1 MEELFETFQDEMGFS
16 HMEDEGPEEEDSVP
30 EPRPNF
36 NTPQALRFEEPLANL
51 LNEQHRTV
59 KELLEQLRIKKSST
73 KQQPEA
79 ERPKPQSD
87 KVQQTLILDA
97 AQRKRLQQQMQQ
109 HVQLLTQ
116 IHLLSSAN
124 PGLTSEANTTKM
136 FLRELGTFAQSSVV
150 LHHQFNP
157 KFQTM
162 FQPCNLKGAMQLIE
176 DFHSHIHIDWSPRK
190 NVKKS
195 ASEFPCLPKQV
206 AWILATSKV
215 FMYPELLP
223 ICSLKAK
230 NPRDKIFFTKA
241 EDNLLALG
249 LKHFEG
255 TEFPKPLISKYLL
268 TAKSAHQLTVR
279 IKNLNINRAPDN
291 IIKYYKKTKQLPI
304 LFKCCEELQP
314 DQWKPPVEREER
326 HLPFWLK
333 ASLPSIQ
340 EELQH
345 LANDVGE
352 SGNLSEV
359 AEPSS
364 EPGLDKDSMESRNE
378 NRYPLLL
385 PKGVVLT
392 LKPLAK
398 RFSRKA
404 WRQRRSSVLKP
415 LLIRPSPA
423 LQPGSTTGRTP
434 TRLSQ
439 SEAPPSKVVVRIPS
453 LIQPATVLQSVPGG
467 PPLGVTGGDG
477 FELPMALP
485 SVAPENGTCLPQTV
499 SQTLLSPAPA
509 GFQPKVML
517 PALVTSKPR
526 KPGTKRGLPKRERTK
541 PSPLL
546 KATPILRPAPV
557 ILTVPAT
564 TVKVVSLSNG
574 CNMIQPLG
582 AAVAQ
587 SPQTIPIT
595 TLLVSPTSFPCPL
608 NQPLVA
614 SSIPP
619 LIVSSNPVNLPVPPT
634 PEDNTQV
641 KSDIPCPPTEGKST
655 FPTMEPKLEPQ
666 ELSALSSTLSP
677 KEEHSPVPPP
687 PGKATSQ
694 GDPFEGNAHSWTVV
708 KTTEGREVLEP
719 LSQTS
724 WETLTFLPGDLVE
737 IVKVE
742 PEDPGEEVKLPRNK
756 SPEQNIWG
764 EIKEEV
770 SVELD
775 TGPAGEGAK
784 STQEVK
790 KEAVLQE
797 EERGERT
804 ERSSVPHETQGEG
817 NTRGEVSKGSPK
829 NISSPTNLTALSSPL
844 GKPEDSSSVDG
855 QLVGTPAGR
864 ETGGEKDGPE
874 EEEEEDFDDLTQD
887 EEDEEMSSASEESVL
902 SVPELQASLPSI
914 QEGLHHLAND
924 VGESENLSD
933 VAEPSS
939 EPGLD
944 KGSLKSKNE
953 NRYPLQLPKGVV
965 LSLKPLAKGFSRK
978 AWCQRRSSVLKPLLI
993 RPSPALQPVSSTG
1006 RTPTRLSQSEEPP
1019 SKVVAQIPSLI
1030 QPTTAL
1036 QSVPGGPPTGGDS
1049 FELPMALPSVAP
1061 ENGTCLPQTVSQTLL
1076 SPGPEGF
1083 QPKVMVPAHVT
1094 SKPRKRGR
1102 KRGLPK
1108 TKRERLLRPA
1118 PVILTVPATTIKV
1131 VSLGNGCNVIQ
1142 PLGAAVAQSPQTIP
1156 ITTLLVSPTS
1166 FPCPLNQPLVAS
1178 SIPPL
1183 IVSSNPVNLPVPPT
1197 PEDNTQV
1204 KSDIPCPP
1212 TEGKSIFPTME
1223 PKLEPQELSALS
1235 STLSPKEEHSPVP
1248 PPPGKATSQGD
1259 PFMGNVHSWTVVRT
1273 VEGKEVLEPLTQ
1285 VSWETLTFL
1294 PGNLVEIVKVE
1305 PEDPGEEVKLPRNK
1319 SPEQNIWG
1327 EIKEE
1332 VSVELD
1338 TGPAGEGAKST
1349 QEVKKE
1355 AVLQEEERGERTE
1368 MSSFLHETQ
1377 GEGNTRG
1384 EVSKGSPKN
1393 ISSPTIPAALSSP
1406 LGKPEDSS
1414 SVDGQL
1420 VGTPAGRE
1428 TGGEK
1433 DGPEEEEEEDF
1444 DDLTQD
1450 EEDEEMSSAS
1460 EESVLSVPELQ
1471 ASLPSIQEG
1480 LHHLANDVG
1489 ESENL
1494 SDVAEPSSEPG
1505 LDKGSLKSKNEN
1517 RYPLQLPKGV
1527 VLSLKPLAKGFSRKA
1542 WCQRRSSVLKPLLI
1556 RPSPA
1561 LQPVSSTGR
1570 TPTRLSQSEEPP
1582 SKVVAQI
1589 PSLIQPTTALQSV
1602 PGGPPTGG
1610 DSFELPMALPSV
1622 APENGTCLPQT
1633 VSQTLLSP
1641 GPEGFQPKVMV
1652 PAHVTSK
1659 PRKRGR
1665 KRGLPKTKRER
1676 LLRPAPVILT
1686 VPATTIKVVSLGNG
1700 CNVIQPLGAAVAQS
1714 PQTIPIMTLLVSPTS
1729 FPCPL
1734 NQPLVASSIPPLI
1747 VSSNPVNLPVPPTPE
1762 DNTQVKSDIP
1772 CPPTEGKSIFPTM
1785 EPKLEPQE
1793 LSALSSTLS
1802 PKEEHS
1808 PVPPPPGKATSQGD
1822 PFMGNVHSW
1831 TVVRTVEGKE
1841 VLEPL
1846 TQVSWETLTF
1856 LPGNLVEIVKVE
1868 PEDPGEEVKL
1878 PRNKSPEQNIWGEIK
1893 EEVSVELDTGP
1904 AGEGAKST
1912 QEVKKE
1918 AVLQEEER
1926 GERTEMSSFLHETQG
1941 EGNTRGE
1948 VSKGSPKNIS
1958 SPTIPAAL
1966 SSPLGKPED
1975 SSSVDGQLVGTP
1987 AGRETG
1993 GEKDGPEEE
2002 EEEDFDDLTQDE
2014 EDEEMSSASEESV
2027 LSVPELQE
2035 TMEKLTWLAS
2045 ERRMSQEGDSE
2056 EENSQEENSEPEE
2069 EEEEE
2074 VSEGMENLQKEDEMM
2089 DEATEGPAQ
2098 NPPST
2103 FASPKVT
2110 PEVEPSR
2117 TPSGESTKAVGKAR
2131 GSHRTR
2137 SKRGRTRA
2145 SKDTSKLLLL
2155 YDEDILERD
2164 PLREQKDLAFAQ
2176 AYLTRVCEALHHV
2189 PSKYE
2194 DFLRVIYEFE
2204 SNTQRQTAVDLYNS
2218 LQTLF
2223 HDWPQLLKNF
2233 AAFLLPEQ
2241 ALACGLFEEQQVF
2254 EKSRNFLQQLEI
2266 CFAENPSHLQKNI
2279 KLLQGCAYC
2288 LPQEIGEVCKSKAY
2302 KNKEPHE
2309 QLGASPPPKLLG
2321 TSPTPD
2327 AKEVG
2332 RGMERSEEEVLD
2344 ERASRTPR
2352 AARKGEMSAPGS
2364 EMRGTLLPPEE
2375 GNSTDRV
2382 PLDVPA
2388 PCSPESPQSS
2398 PKAGLV
2404 PNSIRSQAGAEGIHS
2419 PSPKL
2424 QTLSEVQQAGALSGS
2439 GKPLAVAGCPAST
2452 LSPLPSNSTDGWD
2465 SGQGKADT
2473 PNSRLRPGRKFDM
2486 KTTSRIPT
2494 ILESPSP
2501 VSTTSGAVHGL
2512 PVGGSP
2518 KGDSGPHIRGPDG
2531 EQQLKASEA
2540 TVCANNSKVS
2550 STGEKVVLWTREAD
2564 RVILTMCQERG
2575 AQPQTFS
2582 TISQQLGNKTP
2593 GEVSHRFKELMQLFH
2608 TACEA
2613 SSEDEDDATS
2623 TSNTDQLSDR
2633 GDLLSEEEPDE

>member
-1 MEELFETFQDEMGFS
+1 MLPCKKRRTSLITSPQHKDSQEETHLDLESATTPEPDQITDLGTVSLPWGLSHVRTPGLDVQPMQDAGDHTCKEEPSASRLLAQDTDEGILETIDVSNTQEISLPSLESSQHCNITIARGKIQGTCMRKGRRSSLRPGPARDDHPNLKESSSSTEACEKINNESGKPQMQSEEEAPLQQAGSHSARLGTQPKKSSHPAGCTSPQEKLAKTPDHQNEEEMEDIGLFIPLEQDGEEGEKRRRRRKATKRKRDGRSQEEGALAYDLKLDDMLDRTLEDGAKQHNLTVVNVRNILHEVITNEHVVAMMKAAISETEDLPVFEPKMTRSKLKEVVEKGVVIPTWNISPIKKANEIKPPQFVDIPLEEDDSSDEEYQPEDEDEDETAEESLLESDVESTASSPRGSKRSRMRQSSEMTETDEEGGMLSEAEKINTPPVRHISAEVVPMGPPPPPKPKQNKDSTFMEKLHAVDEELDCSPVCMDSFQPLDDSLIAFRTRSKMPLKDVPLGQLEAELRAPDITPDMYDPNTADDEDWKMWLGGLMNDDVENEDEADDDDDPEYNFLEDLDEPDTEDFRNDRAVRITKKEVNELMEELFETFQDEMGFS

-902 SVPELQASLPSI
+902 SVPELQ
-914 QEGLHHLAND
+914 
-924 VGESENLSD
+924 
-933 VAEPSS
+933 
-939 EPGLD
+939 
-944 KGSLKSKNE
+944 
-953 NRYPLQLPKGVV
+953 
-965 LSLKPLAKGFSRK
+965 
-978 AWCQRRSSVLKPLLI
+978 
-993 RPSPALQPVSSTG
+993 
-1006 RTPTRLSQSEEPP
+1006 
-1019 SKVVAQIPSLI
+1019 
-1030 QPTTAL
+1030 
-1036 QSVPGGPPTGGDS
+1036 
-1049 FELPMALPSVAP
+1049 
-1061 ENGTCLPQTVSQTLL
+1061 
-1076 SPGPEGF
+1076 
-1083 QPKVMVPAHVT
+1083 
-1094 SKPRKRGR
+1094 
-1102 KRGLPK
+1102 
-1108 TKRERLLRPA
+1108 
-1118 PVILTVPATTIKV
+1118 
-1131 VSLGNGCNVIQ
+1131 
-1142 PLGAAVAQSPQTIP
+1142 
-1156 ITTLLVSPTS
+1156 
-1166 FPCPLNQPLVAS
+1166 
-1178 SIPPL
+1178 
-1183 IVSSNPVNLPVPPT
+1183 
-1197 PEDNTQV
+1197 
-1204 KSDIPCPP
+1204 
-1212 TEGKSIFPTME
+1212 
-1223 PKLEPQELSALS
+1223 
-1235 STLSPKEEHSPVP
+1235 
-1248 PPPGKATSQGD
+1248 
-1259 PFMGNVHSWTVVRT
+1259 
-1273 VEGKEVLEPLTQ
+1273 
-1285 VSWETLTFL
+1285 
-1294 PGNLVEIVKVE
+1294 
-1305 PEDPGEEVKLPRNK
+1305 
-1319 SPEQNIWG
+1319 
-1327 EIKEE
+1327 
-1332 VSVELD
+1332 
-1338 TGPAGEGAKST
+1338 
-1349 QEVKKE
+1349 
-1355 AVLQEEERGERTE
+1355 
-1368 MSSFLHETQ
+1368 
-1377 GEGNTRG
+1377 
-1384 EVSKGSPKN
+1384 
-1393 ISSPTIPAALSSP
+1393 
-1406 LGKPEDSS
+1406 
-1414 SVDGQL
+1414 
-1420 VGTPAGRE
+1420 
-1428 TGGEK
+1428 
-1433 DGPEEEEEEDF
+1433 
-1444 DDLTQD
+1444 
-1450 EEDEEMSSAS
+1450 
-1460 EESVLSVPELQ
+1460 
-1471 ASLPSIQEG
+1471 
-1480 LHHLANDVG
+1480 
-1489 ESENL
+1489 
-1494 SDVAEPSSEPG
+1494 
-1505 LDKGSLKSKNEN
+1505 
-1517 RYPLQLPKGV
+1517 
-1527 VLSLKPLAKGFSRKA
+1527 
-1542 WCQRRSSVLKPLLI
+1542 
-1556 RPSPA
+1556 
-1561 LQPVSSTGR
+1561 
-1570 TPTRLSQSEEPP
+1570 
-1582 SKVVAQI
+1582 
-1589 PSLIQPTTALQSV
+1589 
-1602 PGGPPTGG
+1602 
-1610 DSFELPMALPSV
+1610 
-1622 APENGTCLPQT
+1622 
-1633 VSQTLLSP
+1633 
-1641 GPEGFQPKVMV
+1641 
-1652 PAHVTSK
+1652 
-1659 PRKRGR
+1659 
-1665 KRGLPKTKRER
+1665 
-1676 LLRPAPVILT
+1676 
-1686 VPATTIKVVSLGNG
+1686 
-1700 CNVIQPLGAAVAQS
+1700 
-1714 PQTIPIMTLLVSPTS
+1714 
-1729 FPCPL
+1729 
-1734 NQPLVASSIPPLI
+1734 
-1747 VSSNPVNLPVPPTPE
+1747 
-1762 DNTQVKSDIP
+1762 
-1772 CPPTEGKSIFPTM
+1772 
-1785 EPKLEPQE
+1785 
-1793 LSALSSTLS
+1793 
-1802 PKEEHS
+1802 
-1808 PVPPPPGKATSQGD
+1808 
-1822 PFMGNVHSW
+1822 
-1831 TVVRTVEGKE
+1831 
-1841 VLEPL
+1841 
-1846 TQVSWETLTF
+1846 
-1856 LPGNLVEIVKVE
+1856 
-1868 PEDPGEEVKL
+1868 
-1878 PRNKSPEQNIWGEIK
+1878 
-1893 EEVSVELDTGP
+1893 
-1904 AGEGAKST
+1904 
-1912 QEVKKE
+1912 
-1918 AVLQEEER
+1918 
-1926 GERTEMSSFLHETQG
+1926 
-1941 EGNTRGE
+1941 
-1948 VSKGSPKNIS
+1948 
-1958 SPTIPAAL
+1958 
-1966 SSPLGKPED
+1966 
-1975 SSSVDGQLVGTP
+1975 
-1987 AGRETG
+1987 
-1993 GEKDGPEEE
+1993 
-2002 EEEDFDDLTQDE
+2002 
-2014 EDEEMSSASEESV
+2014 
-2027 LSVPELQE
+2027 E

-2176 AYLTRVCEALHHV
+2176 AYLTRVREALRHV
-2189 PSKYE
+2189 PGKYE

-2218 LQTLF
+2218 LQTLL
-2223 HDWPQLLKNF
+2223 HDWPQLLKDF

-2241 ALACGLFEEQQVF
+2241 ALACGLFEEQQAF
-2254 EKSRNFLQQLEI
+2254 EKSRKFLRQLEI
-2266 CFAENPSHLQKNI
+2266 CFAENPSHHQKII
-2279 KLLQGCAYC
+2279 KVLQGCADC
-2288 LPQEIGEVCKSKAY
+2288 LPQEIGELKTQMWQLLKGHDHLQDEFSVFFDHLRPVASRLGDFEEINWTEEKEYEFDGFEEVALPDVEEEEEHPKMSTASKNKRRKEIGGQNHDKETEWPDGPKDCVCSCHEGNPDPKLKKNRRRGCSHCSSKVCESKAC

-2309 QLGASPPPKLLG
+2309 LLGASPPLEVLG
-2321 TSPTPD
+2321 ASPTPD

-2332 RGMERSEEEVLD
+2332 QGRETGEEEALD
-2344 ERASRTPR
+2344 ERDSITPR
-2352 AARKGEMSAPGS
+2352 AARKEDMPAPGS
-2364 EMRGTLLPPEE
+2364 EMRGTSLPPEE
-2375 GNSTDRV
+2375 GNSTDKV

-2473 PNSRLRPGRKFDM
+2473 PNSWLRPGRKFDM